1 MSLSMQNDVIE
12 SRDISNVS
20 IKELLSHNKIKQGVT
35 QFLQKQVVNHLLSQ
49 DICFVVAGNGKTHI
63 KNSNSTVDVAS
74 NNHDGK

>member
-1 MSLSMQNDVIE
+1 MQNDVIE

-20 IKELLSHNKIKQGVT
+20 IKELLSHNKIKQGVI
-35 QFLQKQVVNHLLSQ
+35 QFLQKQVVNHLKSQ
-49 DICFVVAGNGKTHI
+49 DICFVVAGNGKTHS

>member
-1 MSLSMQNDVIE
+1 MQNDVIE

-20 IKELLSHNKIKQGVT
+20 IKELLSHKIKQGVT
-35 QFLQKQVVNHLLSQ
+35 QFLQKQVVNHLKSQ
-49 DICFVVAGNGKTHI
+49 DIYFVVAGNGKTHS

>member
-1 MSLSMQNDVIE
+1 MQNDVIE

-20 IKELLSHNKIKQGVT
+20 IKELLSHKIKQGVT
-35 QFLQKQVVNHLLSQ
+35 QFLQKQVVNHLKSQ
-49 DICFVVAGNGKTHI
+49 DIYFVVARNGRTHS